1 MRNTPNRGFVDLPPL
16 ASYTRPRPGKQRA
29 EARMRVVVGGHTRN
43 IGEISV
49 AALNREEKACFSRG
63 PSNPLSSESARFP
76 RRIPQLPQT
85 GRVANSMTEK
95 RSTRVGTQ

>member
-29 EARMRVVVGGHTRN
+29 EARMRVVVGGHTRI

-49 AALNREEKACFSRG
+49 AALNGAEKACFSRG
-63 PSNPLSSESARFP
+63 PSNPLSSEFARFA
-76 RRIPQLPQT
+76 RRKLQNQEAGGVT
-85 GRVANSMTEK
+85 NSMTEK
-95 RSTRVGTQ
+95 RSTRVRTR